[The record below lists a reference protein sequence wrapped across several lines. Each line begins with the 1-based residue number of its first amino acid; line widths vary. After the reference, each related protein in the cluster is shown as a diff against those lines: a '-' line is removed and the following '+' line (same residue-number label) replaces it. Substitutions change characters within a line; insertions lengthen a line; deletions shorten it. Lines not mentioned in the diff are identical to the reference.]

1 MVNPKTRSLL
11 ISAPLDPEG
20 FLVNLSDWT
29 PEIATQIAHKENI
42 ELTDAH
48 WEIIHCLQDFYSEFD
63 LAPAMRPLCKY
74 LASKLGKEKSGSIYL
89 LKLFPGSPA
98 KYGAKIAGLPK
109 PENCL

>member
-1 MVNPKTRSLL
+1 MSNPAANKSH
-11 ISAPLDPEG
+11 IKVPLDPEG

-29 PEIATQIAHKENI
+29 PEIATKIAYQEGI
-42 ELTDAH
+42 ELTAAH
-48 WEIIHCLQDFYSEFD
+48 WEVIHCLQAFYSEFD

-74 LASKLGKEKSGSIYL
+74 IAQKLGKEKSGSIYL
-89 LKLFPGSPA
+89 LRLFPGSPA